1 MNLVT
6 IGKHKQGDHSL
17 QITRQSEYAIRTLV
31 EMAKHAADETL
42 STQAIALRQEIPA
55 DFLKKTVKLLI
66 LARLVTTQR
75 GINGGLRLARP
86 AEEISLL
93 DIITA
98 VDGPIALNVCLA
110 EGNNCKNQN
119 SCSISAA
126 LAKAQDAMVNELAK
140 ISLASLAKANE

>member
-1 MNLVT
+1 M
-6 IGKHKQGDHSL
+6 
-17 QITRQSEYAIRTLV
+17 QITRQAEYAIRTLV
-31 EMAKHAADETL
+31 EMAKYATEETL
-42 STQAIALRQEIPA
+42 STHVIALRQEIPA

-75 GINGGLRLARP
+75 GIKGGLRLARP
-86 AEEISLL
+86 AEQISLL

-110 EGNNCKNQN
+110 EGNNCKNKN

-126 LAKAQDAMVNELAK
+126 LASAQEAMIKELAK
-140 ISLASLAKANE
+140 ISLASLADAN